1 VRSGGH
7 MTANETKAS
16 IKPRW
21 TAPTLT
27 YVSQL
32 DRLVQ
37 AGTGKVT
44 VEIGDPGEPKKVQN
58 KG

>member
-1 VRSGGH
+1 
-7 MTANETKAS
+7 MTANEMKAP

-21 TAPTLT
+21 TAPALT
-27 YVSQL
+27 YVSRL
-32 DRLVQ
+32 DQLVQ
-37 AGTGKVT
+37 GGTGKVT

>member
-1 VRSGGH
+1 
-7 MTANETKAS
+7 MTANDTKAP

-27 YVSQL
+27 YVSRL
-32 DRLVQ
+32 DQLVQ
-37 AGTGKVT
+37 GGTGKVT
-44 VEIGDPGEPKKVQN
+44 VEIGDPGEPKKVQS

>member
-1 VRSGGH
+1 
-7 MTANETKAS
+7 MTANETKAP
-16 IKPRW
+16 IKPCW

-27 YVSQL
+27 YVSRL
-32 DRLVQ
+32 DQLVQ